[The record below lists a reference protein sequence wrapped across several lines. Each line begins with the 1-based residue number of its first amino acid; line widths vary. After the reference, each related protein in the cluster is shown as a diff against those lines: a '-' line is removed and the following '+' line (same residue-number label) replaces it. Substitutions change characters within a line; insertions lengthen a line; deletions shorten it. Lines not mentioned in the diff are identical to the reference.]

1 MFSKKSFIA
10 VMLVWSMITFF
21 ALPACMVW
29 AEEEEPPAGDESA
42 TFGSVDPDTL
52 IVLDG
57 SGSMNFGPGSDPAYS
72 NRIYGSSTA
81 CTPDATNCAGSGSP
95 SYCENGFCYNSKTNC
110 NVNCSRMAI
119 AKRALFSIMDD
130 DNNNTIDIND
140 SNSLGVRI
148 GFMRFRDTAG
158 GYCSYGNDTAGDYTK
173 HSIKLIT
180 MLSALGKETGTS
192 YSLTYC
198 GNSTS
203 CASTAT
209 SCSSG
214 ECILNQTPCGGTP
227 LASALNEAKLYLDAH
242 KDKDKAKECRMKFA
256 ILITDGADTYA
267 CSGNG
272 TECQEHM
279 YKRRRQVVAQAAA
292 LKNAGYKVFV
302 IGFAQ
307 GMPAHLKN
315 TLEWAAFHGGTD
327 NPSAV
332 NSGDTTAY
340 TIPTGETYPTGTSSC
355 AASTVDTT
363 VTCSGTG
370 YDAWGNPY
378 TYTINTFKAASLDPG
393 YLDLT
398 GYAFIASNATELT
411 NALRDAIGSI
421 REQTYSFTRVSVQTV
436 RSKDEN
442 YIYAASFLP
451 LTDVANDS
459 FWIGHLERFTLKTDG
474 SLTLPADWDAGTIL
488 KNRTGSDRTIYT
500 LGSAGS
506 LMAFNTVTAADLG
519 VATTATRDG
528 IVNFIY
534 NGELSGANI
543 GYKLGDIF
551 HSSPISIGT
560 PSAFFKDMVETDGTD
575 AYDAYRAAHPRT
587 SVNGKRLI
595 VAGANDGQFHVF
607 KTGEAAAGG
616 GAELWS
622 FVPPN
627 LLTRLQ
633 GIYHATHPTSLNH
646 QYFVDG
652 PTTASDIWKYDSS
665 LSSGSSTPDGKSKDP
680 SEWHAY
686 MIVSEGRG
694 GSSTLWCSDQ
704 YCHSGCTSIAG
715 VSGTT
720 VANPYY
726 CGYYAFDVTDTL
738 ATPPSY
744 QWHFGGSTP
753 LTATQ
758 AAHLGQ
764 PWSKITIGRVYIN
777 GNERWVG
784 FAAGG
789 YSGTDCKTG
798 GTCDTRGKGFYVIDM
813 LNGQILQSF
822 TRNGPD
828 GVVLADMDYSL
839 VGQPG
844 SIDYDD
850 DGFIDTVYASD
861 LGGNVWRF
869 KFCTK
874 AQYTADS
881 TCGISSWTGGL
892 FFETASGNIRPIYTK
907 PTVVHA
913 LSGDLWVYFGS
924 GDVTDPTAANA
935 QEKMYGV
942 KDNDRTTKWTLNEL
956 SNISSDI
963 STYDP
968 TSTDNGWYI
977 NLSGSGQ
984 KILSD
989 PTVYADVLYFTVYTP
1004 GSETDPC
1011 DTSGDS
1017 DLWAVDYVTGK
1028 GAFYTPAQ
1036 PEIPYDPGSP
1046 AIDPDPTVIGD
1057 EIPAV
1062 PETPYQAAVPE
1073 SWSRS
1078 VYAGEGIASG
1088 AVISENPYGGTNVYV
1103 TTSEGSKINPV
1114 QPPDPDANKSNLQ
1127 YWHDMRVQ

>member
-10 VMLVWSMITFF
+10 VILAWSVIMFL
-21 ALPACMVW
+21 ALPAAWVW
-29 AEEEEPPAGDESA
+29 AQEEEEPASDESA

-52 IVLDG
+52 LILDG
-57 SGSMNFGPGSDPAYS
+57 SGSMAFGPGIDPAY
-72 NRIYGSSTA
+72 NDRIYGSSTA
-81 CTPDATNCAGSGSP
+81 CTPDPTNCTGS
-95 SYCENGFCYNSKTNC
+95 SYYCHDGFCYYNKTGC

-119 AKRALFSIMDD
+119 AKRAIFNILDD
-130 DNNNTIDIND
+130 DNNNTINVND

-158 GYCSYGNDTAGDYTK
+158 GYCSSGNDTAGNYASG
-173 HSIKLIT
+173 SIKLVT
-180 MLSALGKETGTS
+180 ALSALGKETGTS

-209 SCSSG
+209 SCTSG
-214 ECILNQTPCGGTP
+214 ECVLNQTPCGGTP
-227 LASALNEAKLYLDAH
+227 IASSLNEAKLYLDAH

-256 ILITDGADTYA
+256 ILISDGADTYA

-272 TECQEHM
+272 ADCQENM
-279 YKRRRQVVAQAAA
+279 YRRRREVVAKAKA
-292 LKNAGYKVFV
+292 LKDAGYKLFV

-307 GMPAHLKN
+307 GMPAYLKN
-315 TLEWAAFHGGTD
+315 TLEWMAFHGGTD
-327 NPSAV
+327 NPSVV
-332 NSGDTTAY
+332 NSGDSTAY
-340 TIPTGETYPTGTSSC
+340 NIPSGSTYPSGITSCMDDPNNHTETVCYQSG
-355 AASTVDTT
+355 STVSQDHFIAN
-363 VTCSGTG
+363 S
-370 YDAWGNPY
+370 D
-378 TYTINTFKAASLDPG
+378 DPG
-393 YLDLT
+393 YLDLS

-436 RSKDEN
+436 RTKDEN

-451 LTDVANDS
+451 LTDLANDS
-459 FWIGHLERFTLKTDG
+459 FWIGHLDRFTLKPDG
-474 SLTLPADWDAGTIL
+474 SLTLPSDWDSGEIL
-488 KNRTGSDRTIYT
+488 LTRTGSTRNIYT
-500 LGSAGS
+500 IGSAGS
-506 LMAFNTVTAADLG
+506 VVAFNTVTAADLG
-519 VATTATRDG
+519 VAATATRDG
-528 IVNFIY
+528 IVNFAY
-534 NGELSGANI
+534 NGELSGTNI

-560 PSAFFKDMVETDGTD
+560 PSAFFKDMRETDGTD
-575 AYDAYRAAHPRT
+575 AYDEYRDDHERT
-587 SVNGKRLI
+587 SANGKRLI
-595 VAGANDGQFHVF
+595 VAGANTGQFHVF
-607 KTGEAAAGG
+607 KTGERAAGG
-616 GAELWS
+616 GSELWS

-627 LLTRLQ
+627 LMTRLQ

-646 QYFVDG
+646 QYLVDG
-652 PTTASDIWKYDSS
+652 PTTASDIWTG
-665 LSSGSSTPDGKSKDP
+665 SGDGMSKNA
-680 SEWHAY
+680 SEWKAY

-694 GSSTLWCSDQ
+694 GSSTLWCNDQ
-704 YCHSGCTSIAG
+704 HCRSGCTSGPG

-720 VANPYY
+720 VAHPYY

-738 ATPPSY
+738 ASPPSY
-744 QWHFGGSTP
+744 QWHFGGSTA

-784 FAAGG
+784 FAAAG
-789 YSGTDCKTG
+789 YSGTDCRTG
-798 GTCDTRGKGFYVIDM
+798 GTCDPRGKGFYVIDM
-813 LNGQILQSF
+813 LNGQILQTF
-822 TRNGPD
+822 THDGPD
-828 GVVLADMDYSL
+828 GIVNADMDYAL

-844 SIDYDD
+844 SVDYDD

-861 LGGNVWRF
+861 LGGNIWRF
-869 KFCTK
+869 KFCTR
-874 AQYTADS
+874 AEYTADS

-892 FFETASGNIRPIYTK
+892 FFETSSGNIRPIYTK

-924 GDVTDPTAANA
+924 GDLTDPTGANA
-935 QEKMYGV
+935 QEKMYAV
-942 KDNDRTTKWTLNEL
+942 KDNNRTTKWGINDLD
-956 SNISSDI
+956 NISSDS
-963 STYDP
+963 STY
-968 TSTDNGWYI
+968 SASSGKNGWYI

-984 KILSD
+984 KILAD

-1004 GSETDPC
+1004 GNASNPC
-1011 DTSGDS
+1011 DTGGDS
-1017 DLWAVDYVTGK
+1017 DLYALDYVTGK
-1028 GAFYTPAQ
+1028 GAFYTPAK
-1036 PEIPYDPGSP
+1036 PEVPYSPGSP
-1046 AIDPDPTVIGD
+1046 AIPPNPSIPGD
-1057 EIPAV
+1057 TGTPAV
-1062 PETPYQAAVPE
+1062 PETPYSPAVPE
-1073 SWSRS
+1073 SWARS
-1078 VYAGEGIASG
+1078 QYAGEGIASG